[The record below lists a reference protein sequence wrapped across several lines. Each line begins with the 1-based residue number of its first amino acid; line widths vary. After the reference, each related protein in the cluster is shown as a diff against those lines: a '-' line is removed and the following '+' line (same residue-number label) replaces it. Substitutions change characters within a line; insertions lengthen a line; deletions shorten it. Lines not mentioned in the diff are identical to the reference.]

1 MRPIDCRT
9 QIVAAPCAFSSLLQL
24 RPKSKIELK
33 PAFFGAQELEPW
45 VPPCK
50 GTNHAF
56 DGDVSVR
63 RWEDVRERFE
73 DSPKT
78 PEIQDMGSYRDSE
91 KA

>member
-1 MRPIDCRT
+1 MVFFVRKGTSTDG
-9 QIVAAPCAFSSLLQL
+9 QIINKLSPP
-24 RPKSKIELK
+24 PK
-33 PAFFGAQELEPW
+33 AY
-45 VPPCK
+45 CK

>member
-1 MRPIDCRT
+1 MTGIPLFVVKNNENELQSTGSTGQDHTTSFEVDGARVRIPPI
-9 QIVAAPCAFSSLLQL
+9 L
-24 RPKSKIELK
+24 
-33 PAFFGAQELEPW
+33 
-45 VPPCK
+45 
-50 GTNHAF
+50 NAF